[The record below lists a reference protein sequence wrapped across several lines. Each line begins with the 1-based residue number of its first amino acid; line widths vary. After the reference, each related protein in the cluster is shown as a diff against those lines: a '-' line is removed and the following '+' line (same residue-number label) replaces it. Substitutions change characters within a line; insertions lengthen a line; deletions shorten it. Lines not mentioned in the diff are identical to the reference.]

1 MPYRTTQC
9 YVPPD
14 RGDIPALTPAEA
26 GTRLSD
32 PGGMQGWVVLLCL
45 LFNHSCLY
53 KKLTQIGLERPTTLA
68 SLYRLTA
75 KRYKM
80 LPILAVVLQVGSSL
94 ADGCPLATRSTQITD
109 GCGVGYG
116 HRGIW
121 QLLCFRCMRAITHD
135 DRPKIYHQRQSRTQ
149 RSDIQYEM
157 LF

>member
-32 PGGMQGWVVLLCL
+32 PGGMQGWVGLLCL

-75 KRYKM
+75 KRYKNVTYLSRCVASRLVIGWR
-80 LPILAVVLQVGSSL
+80 LPPSN
-94 ADGCPLATRSTQITD
+94 STQITD

-135 DRPKIYHQRQSRTQ
+135 DWPKIYHQRQSRTQ